1 MMNERKKRILHV
13 EDDLD
18 LQNYIVA
25 IFSNIADITAVQ
37 SLKEARTLLRDN
49 QFDLLLV
56 DFTLPDGS
64 GSELIIE
71 LSANHSS
78 MPIVVFSAHEI
89 SDTMLNVSDVFVK
102 GRFKEQD
109 LINSVQTLCSQ
120 QQSQSN
126 DS

>member
-1 MMNERKKRILHV
+1 MSEEKKRILHV

-37 SLKEARTLLRDN
+37 NLKAARTLLRDN

-71 LSANHSS
+71 LSANNSS

-102 GRFKEQD
+102 GRYREQD
-109 LINSVQTLCSQ
+109 LINSVQALCSQ
-120 QQSQSN
+120 QKG
-126 DS
+126 